1 MSNIYVVFNELST
14 SADFRPS
21 TATKHEANQ
30 WLFEFNKLIK
40 LAEQENLAGLRTYHH
55 PYQIYLT
62 EEYTLQDWFQDEAFP
77 RDLRVSVQDRFA
89 RLSRVP
95 EFPENQQGNP
105 LVEYLYQGHPAH
117 GLGAAHQLESLAIS
131 LPTGNEHWQT
141 DTIALFCREFVELE
155 EGEDFAEQESEPQVG
170 HISQPAHL
178 QQQKVWIE
186 ERLKT
191 SVRNGRDLLQ
201 KAATL
206 YPHLIFCAKAHEQ
219 IKAIK
224 ANDQLFSRI
233 INRLLDLENY
243 CKGWDEHG
251 FDGKKI
257 LNASPE
263 GEAAMQQFGS
273 QRRFVCPDGETRD
286 FEWHLK
292 ENFYGWRIHIWP
304 DEQGAFGLAPD
315 GHRKILVGYVGPH
328 LSTKKHP

>member
-55 PYQIYLT
+55 PAQIYLT
-62 EEYTLQDWFQDEAFP
+62 AEYTLRDWLQDDEFSWE
-77 RDLRVSVQDRFA
+77 LRLSVEEKFA
-89 RLSRVP
+89 RLSRIQ

-105 LVEYLYQGHPAH
+105 LLEYLYQGHPAH

-206 YPHLIFCAKAHEQ
+206 YPHLIFCAEAQKQ
-219 IKAIK
+219 IKELK
-224 ANDQLFSRI
+224 ANDALFRKI
-233 INRLLDLENY
+233 VNRLLTL
-243 CKGWDEHG
+243 
-251 FDGKKI
+251 KI
-257 LNASPE
+257 TVK
-263 GEAAMQQFGS
+263 AMGS
-273 QRRFVCPDGETRD
+273 
-286 FEWHLK
+286 
-292 ENFYGWRIHIWP
+292 
-304 DEQGAFGLAPD
+304 
-315 GHRKILVGYVGPH
+315 
-328 LSTKKHP
+328 